1 MTNQSNTVLVIGG
14 GVGGM
19 KAAMELSEAGR
30 DVVLIDQEAAIGGL
44 MTRLDRTFPTNN
56 CDLCTIS
63 PDLSENAREKHI
75 EVLTL
80 TRLTGVAGQAGDF
93 TATLTHAPRYI
104 DMEKCTACGDC
115 YEAFPECVRF
125 SPGLD
130 HRAPTCMRYPQ
141 ATPQAFSID
150 MEKCED
156 PEALANT
163 CPAGAIFPEDTL
175 RTEERKV
182 GAIVLA
188 IGAGLFD
195 PGRLDNFGHGQYPD
209 VVTGLEYERIMSASG
224 PTGGEL
230 IRPSDGKQPRRLAWI
245 QCVGS
250 RGINR
255 EDVSYCSGVCC
266 MYAIKE
272 AIVTKE
278 RFHDDIETTIF
289 YMDMRTYGKD
299 YELYYNLGTCA

>member
-130 HRAPTCMRYPQ
+130 HRAPTCMRYPGN
-141 ATPQAFSID
+141 P
-150 MEKCED
+150 
-156 PEALANT
+156 P
-163 CPAGAIFPEDTL
+163 
-175 RTEERKV
+175 
-182 GAIVLA
+182 
-188 IGAGLFD
+188 GLF
-195 PGRLDNFGHGQYPD
+195 H
-209 VVTGLEYERIMSASG
+209 
-224 PTGGEL
+224 
-230 IRPSDGKQPRRLAWI
+230 
-245 QCVGS
+245 
-250 RGINR
+250 
-255 EDVSYCSGVCC
+255 
-266 MYAIKE
+266 
-272 AIVTKE
+272 
-278 RFHDDIETTIF
+278 
-289 YMDMRTYGKD
+289 
-299 YELYYNLGTCA
+299 